1 MKNKRFSARLPGRK
15 DRIAIKT
22 TFLDLLKEITDLTKD
37 DAVVLEVVKRI
48 FNSHRVRLVRTLAP
62 VRLVNGKA
70 ARRVM
75 RRNRPSSNTMWAY

>member
-1 MKNKRFSARLPGRK
+1 MKNKRFSARLPARK
-15 DRIAIKT
+15 DRMAIKT

-37 DAVVLEVVKRI
+37 DTVVLEVVKRI

-70 ARRVM
+70 ASRVM
-75 RRNRPSSNTMWAY
+75 RRNRLPSNTMWAY

>member
-1 MKNKRFSARLPGRK
+1 MKNKRFSARLARK
-15 DRIAIKT
+15 DRMAIKT

-37 DAVVLEVVKRI
+37 DTVVLEVVKRI

-70 ARRVM
+70 ASRAM
-75 RRNRPSSNTMWAY
+75 RRNRLPSNTVWA